1 MKQNLFRNI
10 TAPLTCAVIALHA
23 GLAAFPVNAVET
35 DETVLTVAQETEEFS
50 LYKSAAYDPL
60 YPEKTDYFMLNGYD
74 GTDGTTVTFTV
85 ADESVAAIVQSDN
98 TFAKLEGVG
107 CGETTLTAV
116 CSDGRT
122 ASIAV
127 SVEKL
132 REYEYDQYHVSAS
145 TTEAKLEYL
154 LGEELDLSGV
164 CIFGGYGMNDYS
176 ILGDIFGEE
185 LPSLLERNTFDLSVD
200 TSAFDNTKMGI
211 YPIEVHF
218 GYAADT
224 FTVTVTDG
232 TDIVIQGDVNCDD
245 SVDLLDV
252 LALNKNLLV
261 GEKLSEYGMINADVD
276 RDGSTNSLD
285 ALNILKYTIA
295 VIEEFPD

>member
-1 MKQNLFRNI
+1 MKQNFFRNI

-35 DETVLTVAQETEEFS
+35 DEAVLTVAQETEEFS

-60 YPEKTDYFMLNGYD
+60 YPGKTDYFMLNGYD

-132 REYEYDQYHVSAS
+132 REYEYDQYHVSALI
-145 TTEAKLEYL
+145 TEAKREYL

-164 CIFGGYGMNDYS
+164 CISGGYGMDDYS
-176 ILGDIFGEE
+176 IFGDIFGEE
-185 LPSLLERNTFDLSVD
+185 LLSLLERGMSEFSVD

-211 YPIEVHF
+211 YPIHVYF
-218 GYAADT
+218 GKAMDT
-224 FTVTVTDG
+224 FGVIVTDG
-232 TDIVIQGDVNCDD
+232 TDTVIQGDANCDD
-245 SVDLLDV
+245 SVDILDA
-252 LALNKNLLV
+252 LALNKNLLT
-261 GEKLSEYGMINADVD
+261 GEKLSEYGTLNGDMNRDGRLDSADV
-276 RDGSTNSLD
+276 LD
-285 ALNILKYTIA
+285 ILKYTIQL
-295 VIEEFPD
+295 I